1 MLINLLP
8 FEMYFLNCDF
18 QKPECFV
25 FFLFNFFKGTSG
37 TSKGNQKGGKTHKDR
52 TCKNRGWWQL
62 QNKTWTNWTL
72 TKMFTTVHLC
82 RQIDETG
89 LTLLS
94 AICKYW
100 TENRSKLLAVAAD
113 MEINDPDT
121 SVQSSLLVVTLH
133 VWCLWCHPFTPLTV
147 FYLKAGDCI
156 LVCFYEIFE
165 SPSQ

>member
-1 MLINLLP
+1 
-8 FEMYFLNCDF
+8 
-18 QKPECFV
+18 
-25 FFLFNFFKGTSG
+25 
-37 TSKGNQKGGKTHKDR
+37 
-52 TCKNRGWWQL
+52 
-62 QNKTWTNWTL
+62 
-72 TKMFTTVHLC
+72 MFTTVHLC

-133 VWCLWCHPFTPLTV
+133 VFGATHSHL
-147 FYLKAGDCI
+147 
-156 LVCFYEIFE
+156 
-165 SPSQ
+165 